1 MSGASQV
8 ALNSMR
14 QTQEALHRMEM
25 KQEASAAQ
33 LGAGLQS
40 AFQAIQ
46 KIAEQSVAR
55 NVQAVSEDKVHPV
68 KPQQPHPVPVDPVA
82 GQREAEVLRVAMAAE
97 FEQQWM
103 QRQAEE
109 EAKRVQFAQDVQ
121 KDHDAQLELMQ
132 QQMRAL
138 ELERARERE
147 AAVNVQR
154 FHASQLRDL
163 RAAQATAPVKQEPL
177 RMTLRP
183 ESDSVTPSDRAT
195 KNAYELL
202 AAQSQ
207 ATLDAVNLAKNKE
220 DATAKATAAP
230 AAATTTKQET
240 SSRTSKPTS
249 SRATPTKETGES
261 KSGGKKTPPDKKPP
275 KKTSGRGS
283 GPPDPDP
290 ESDLLVGQLIQYSR
304 HHWEVLDKLVVV
316 VEAAQK

>member
-1 MSGASQV
+1 MG
-8 ALNSMR
+8 
-14 QTQEALHRMEM
+14 QTQEVLHRMEM
-25 KQEASAAQ
+25 KQESSAAQ
-33 LGAGLQS
+33 LGAGLQN

-55 NVQAVSEDKVHPV
+55 NVQAVSQDKVHPV
-68 KPQQPHPVPVDPVA
+68 KPQQPHPVPVDPFA

-195 KNAYELL
+195 KNADELL
-202 AAQSQ
+202 AAQLQ
-207 ATLDAVNLAKNKE
+207 ATLDAVNLAKTKE
-220 DATAKATAAP
+220 NATAKATAAQ

-261 KSGGKKTPPDKKPP
+261 KAGGKKTPPDKKPP